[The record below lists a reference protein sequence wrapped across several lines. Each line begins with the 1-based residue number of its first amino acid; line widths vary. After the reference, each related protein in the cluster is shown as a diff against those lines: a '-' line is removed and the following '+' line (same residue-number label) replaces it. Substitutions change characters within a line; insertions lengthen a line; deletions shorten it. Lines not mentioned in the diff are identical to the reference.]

1 MLFRSAVL
9 LSVLLATSATADQK
23 CKCLPGD
30 SCFPSQA
37 EWDTFAKGLS
47 QPLVSNQKPFA
58 SVCYNTSSNFDASE
72 CTRRTAV
79 QLDPETLI
87 DAGNTVQLIN
97 FQDQLFAN
105 GTIAQCPFGAEPG
118 AVCDQGRVP
127 VYSINATN
135 VADIEK
141 TVAFASQHNLHLVI
155 RNTG

>member
-1 MLFRSAVL
+1 MRLRSAVL
-9 LSVLLATSATADQK
+9 LSVLLAATANADKK

-37 EWDTFAKGLS
+37 EWDTFSKGLS
-47 QPLVSNQKPFA
+47 QPLISNQRPFA
-58 SVCYNTSSNFDASE
+58 SVCYNTSSNFDAAE
-72 CTRRTAV
+72 CARRSAI
-79 QLDPETLI
+79 QLDSEALI

-97 FQDQLFAN
+97 FQDQLFSN
-105 GTIAQCPFGAEPG
+105 GTVAQCPFDPQPG

-127 VYSINATN
+127 VYSINATS
-135 VADIEK
+135 VADIES